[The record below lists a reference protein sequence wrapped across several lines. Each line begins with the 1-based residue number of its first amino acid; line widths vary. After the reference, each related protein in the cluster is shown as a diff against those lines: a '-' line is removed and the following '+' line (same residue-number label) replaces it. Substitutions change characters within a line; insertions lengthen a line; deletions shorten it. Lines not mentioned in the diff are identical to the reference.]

1 MWRGR
6 CIWQAKEAQVLAE
19 AAERARIAQQHE
31 AKRQAQLVRDEERRS
46 GSALFVCAHAFIWF
60 SG

>member
-1 MWRGR
+1 M
-6 CIWQAKEAQVLAE
+6 LAE